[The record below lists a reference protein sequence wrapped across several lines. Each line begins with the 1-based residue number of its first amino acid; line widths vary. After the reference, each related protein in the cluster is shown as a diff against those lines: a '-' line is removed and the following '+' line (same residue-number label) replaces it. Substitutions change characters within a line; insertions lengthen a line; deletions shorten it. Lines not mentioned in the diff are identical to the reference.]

1 MRMRGWAWGLA
12 LVFVLAPAAGA
23 QSLGEAA
30 AREKAKREKRGK
42 ATPSPSYT
50 DSDLKDPSKPEKDKE
65 KDGGEN
71 TSGTP
76 SGVTNTGS
84 GEGGSRPVSTVTE
97 GASGYAPSVSA
108 SDEEIW
114 RARAHD
120 QREAIRS
127 AEKSIQA
134 AQDRLNALMSDRDV
148 TMTQDPNRLQTIE
161 TRKNEAR
168 AAIDAGRLSLAEAQK
183 ALQDFE
189 AEARRNNVPP
199 GWLREP

>member
-1 MRMRGWAWGLA
+1 MRGWSWAIA
-12 LVFVLAPAAGA
+12 LVLVLAPVAGA

-30 AREKAKREKRGK
+30 AREKAKRDKRGK
-42 ATPSPSYT
+42 ATPAPSYT
-50 DSDLKDPSKPEKDKE
+50 DSDLKDPSKPDKDKE

-71 TSGTP
+71 TTATP
-76 SGVTNTGS
+76 PGATNTGS
-84 GEGGSRPVSTVTE
+84 GEGGSRPASTATE

-108 SDEEIW
+108 GDEAIW

-127 AEKSIQA
+127 AEKAIQA

-148 TMTQDPNRLQTIE
+148 TMTQDPNRLQTVE
-161 TRKNEAR
+161 AQKNEAR
-168 AAIDAGRLSLAEAQK
+168 AAIDAGRLGLAEAQK
-183 ALQDFE
+183 GLQDLE